1 MLWKPGIIKLHQ
13 QPKERA
19 CTMIRIQTSYYVANA
34 MNIVYKYR
42 CFIRIIHEKNS
53 LPDHVE
59 VKTWTKAVETL
70 LEKDLFRWTREFF
83 NLSFSHFE
91 CLSPFQC
98 CNYVTVCTE
107 HISTLKREEGSL
119 AIDRKDLFWNYGR
132 TPSKKRLFCSNVST
146 LLSMI
151 AGGIWAKWP
160 IRPEVIS
167 VSVA

>member
-70 LEKDLFRWTREFF
+70 LEKDLFR
-83 NLSFSHFE
+83 
-91 CLSPFQC
+91 
-98 CNYVTVCTE
+98 
-107 HISTLKREEGSL
+107 
-119 AIDRKDLFWNYGR
+119 
-132 TPSKKRLFCSNVST
+132 
-146 LLSMI
+146 
-151 AGGIWAKWP
+151 
-160 IRPEVIS
+160 
-167 VSVA
+167 